1 MMMMNIKQKKIKIEL
16 RIKLNYNIYNEQDI
30 YTNMALV
37 VQSVGNFIQCIPNQW
52 IVLFTHYLNLGLYL
66 LFSENRNYLVLA
78 IHWFGKHYLN
88 SNCFS
93 VIIIHLSV
101 GKEW

>member
-30 YTNMALV
+30 YTNMALA

-52 IVLFTHYLNLGLYL
+52 IVLFTHSDWL
-66 LFSENRNYLVLA
+66 LKLRIVFA
-78 IHWFGKHYLN
+78 
-88 SNCFS
+88 
-93 VIIIHLSV
+93 IHLSALFWILHKSFSSFLRKQELFGAGNPLV
-101 GKEW
+101 W